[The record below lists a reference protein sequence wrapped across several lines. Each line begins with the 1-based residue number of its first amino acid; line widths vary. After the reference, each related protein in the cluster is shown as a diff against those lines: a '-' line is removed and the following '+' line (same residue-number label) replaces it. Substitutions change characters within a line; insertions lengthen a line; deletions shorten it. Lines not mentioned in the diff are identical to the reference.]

1 MFKCTL
7 ELSDVNRVFK
17 LLLLPFIQ
25 TQHEISPSF
34 DPLGCFPLTY
44 ATRQVMQN
52 GFCNK
57 ATGNSKKDSESE
69 EMLQADTYSLSGLC
83 VKC

>member
-1 MFKCTL
+1 
-7 ELSDVNRVFK
+7 
-17 LLLLPFIQ
+17 
-25 TQHEISPSF
+25 
-34 DPLGCFPLTY
+34 
-44 ATRQVMQN
+44 MQN